1 MVTPRIINNGIS
13 CDSCNNQ
20 RCVCP
25 QLFLSICFVHPDCYQ
40 AAPPAAAR
48 LEEADL
54 ASLSPLARDLAD
66 NLRNRRTEAA
76 RNLLVAALSN
86 VQERVTRQDNILD
99 IKYF

>member
-1 MVTPRIINNGIS
+1 MINAIVRDLLH
-13 CDSCNNQ
+13 CFI
-20 RCVCP
+20 CP

-54 ASLSPLARDLAD
+54 ASLSPLARDLAE

-86 VQERVTRQDNILD
+86 VQERVTRQDNIMD

>member
-1 MVTPRIINNGIS
+1 MGSPVIHAIIRDLFH
-13 CDSCNNQ
+13 C
-20 RCVCP
+20 CVCP